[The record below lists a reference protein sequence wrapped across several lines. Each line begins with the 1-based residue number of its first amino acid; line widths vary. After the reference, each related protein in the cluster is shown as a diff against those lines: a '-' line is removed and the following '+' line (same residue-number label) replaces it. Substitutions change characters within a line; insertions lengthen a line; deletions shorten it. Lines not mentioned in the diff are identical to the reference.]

1 MLRSMVNI
9 DSKSKHNFGHFVSYI
24 IYLARFC
31 KDIDISHCVAIHF
44 VYDLHAIRMDQFFGS
59 DTDVNSINLH
69 ASLRYFCLHHKKT
82 TKTSKQVV
90 NTTTIL
96 LLLLLLLLLMSA
108 GSSSHKRTGTCLP
121 TESPHNYCIR
131 VWSCLK
137 PLGQQQ

>member
-69 ASLRYFCLHHKKT
+69 ASLRYFCLHHKKNNQNIKTGGKHYYYT
-82 TKTSKQVV
+82 TI
-90 NTTTIL
+90 TTTTTTTTYVCWFI
-96 LLLLLLLLLMSA
+96 
-108 GSSSHKRTGTCLP
+108 
-121 TESPHNYCIR
+121 
-131 VWSCLK
+131 
-137 PLGQQQ
+137 